1 MPLNLASLNAAGG
14 PCYLIAEIGV
24 NHNGDMD
31 LARKMVVAAKEAGA
45 DAVKFQTF
53 TADTLVSR
61 GTPKVRYQEQTTSKD
76 ETHFEM
82 IRKLELKREHHRP
95 LVEFC
100 EATGVDFIS
109 TPYDLESAAFL
120 DSLGVEIF
128 KTASADIVDLP
139 LQSLL
144 AKTGK
149 TVIVA
154 TGMATMDEIRE
165 ADDIYVMEGNPNLA
179 LLHCVSNYPC
189 SDASLNLRVIT
200 ALRAAFGRVVGFSDH
215 SVGPRAA
222 ALSVALGAGI
232 IEKHFTLDK
241 TLPGPDHK
249 ASATPDEF
257 AELARAVR
265 HAELVLG
272 SPEKRCQDEE
282 RQMAEVS
289 RKSIVIS
296 KPIAAGETITAEH
309 LTMKRPGTGLR
320 ANQIASVIGKIA
332 TRALDR
338 DHVLQAQ
345 DIEER

>member
-1 MPLNLASLNAAGG
+1 MPLILQSKEGTGA

-31 LARKMVVAAKEAGA
+31 LARKMVIAAKESGA

-61 GTPKVRYQEQTTSKD
+61 GTPKVRYQEHTTSKD
-76 ETHFEM
+76 ETHYAM
-82 IRKLELKREHHRP
+82 ISKLELKREHHAP
-95 LVEFC
+95 LMQFC
-100 EATGVDFIS
+100 EKVGVDFIS
-109 TPYDLESAAFL
+109 TPYDLASASFL
-120 DSLGVEIF
+120 DALGVQIF

-144 AKTGK
+144 ARTGK
-149 TVIVA
+149 TVIMA
-154 TGMATMDEIRE
+154 TGMATMEEIRE
-165 ADDIYVMEGNPNLA
+165 ATDIYDAAANPNVA

-189 SDASLNLRVIT
+189 SDASLNLNVIT
-200 ALRAAFGRVVGFSDH
+200 TLRAAFNRAVGFSDH
-215 SVGPRAA
+215 SVGPQAA
-222 ALSVALGAGI
+222 ALSVALGASI

-241 TLPGPDHK
+241 TLPGPDHR

-257 AELARAVR
+257 LELTRAVR

-289 RKSIVIS
+289 RKSIVIRKS
-296 KPIAAGETITAEH
+296 IKAGETLTADH

-320 ANQIASVIGKIA
+320 ANRMPFVIGKTA
-332 TRALDR
+332 KVSMNP
-338 DHVLQAQ
+338 DHLLNAQ
-345 DIEER
+345 DLEDG